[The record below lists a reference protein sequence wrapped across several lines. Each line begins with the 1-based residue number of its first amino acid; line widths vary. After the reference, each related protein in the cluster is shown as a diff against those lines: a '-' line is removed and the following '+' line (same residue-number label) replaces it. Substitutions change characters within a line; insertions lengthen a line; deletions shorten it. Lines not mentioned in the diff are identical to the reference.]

1 MLTRI
6 HPVDDAF
13 LEALADRLTV
23 DDLCTYLDLD
33 SADIVIRFQ
42 REIER
47 KYSELAEIIGWT
59 SISSGE

>member
-1 MLTRI
+1 MLT
-6 HPVDDAF
+6 PNF

-59 SISSGE
+59 GLTE

>member
-1 MLTRI
+1 MLT
-6 HPVDDAF
+6 PNF

-47 KYSELAEIIGWT
+47 KYPELAEIIGWT

>member
-1 MLTRI
+1 MLT
-6 HPVDDAF
+6 PDF
-13 LEALADRLTV
+13 LEALSDRLTV

-33 SADIVIRFQ
+33 SEDIVHRFQ